1 MSYLSAITRS
11 RADNPGGIITLQVAR
26 RADVESMPEP
36 VDGVIYGDITFAAG
50 AGWITWEV
58 TFESIRIS
66 SDDRLSR
73 EGFATINNMPFR
85 IPRDIPG
92 IRSMLNLAAE
102 DEFLVLFRDS
112 AGRAKIFG
120 LPEAPAR
127 LAFSHDGG
135 QGIADGNFYTARFF
149 YEGPDNI
156 NFYEG
161 DIPIA
166 PGAGSPAVVK
176 FNGTPIAS
184 LQPGE
189 VLNIESE
196 FGFQQFFITS

>member
-1 MSYLSAITRS
+1 MSYLQAITRQ
-11 RADNPGGIITLQVAR
+11 RTDNLGGVITLQVVR

-50 AGWITWEV
+50 AGWITWDV
-58 TFESIRIS
+58 TFESAHIS
-66 SDDRLSR
+66 SSDSLTR

-102 DEFLVLFRDS
+102 DEFIVLFRDS

-120 LPEAPAR
+120 LPEAPVR
-127 LAFSHDGG
+127 LVFTHDGG
-135 QGIADGNFYTARFF
+135 QALPDGNFYTPRFF

-166 PGAGSPAVVK
+166 PGGGSPAVVK

>member
-1 MSYLSAITRS
+1 MSYLKAITRS
-11 RADNPGGIITLQVAR
+11 RADNPGGVITLQVVR
-26 RADVESMPEP
+26 LADVESMSEP

-58 TFESIRIS
+58 TFESIHIS

-92 IRSMLNLAAE
+92 IRAMLNLAAE
-102 DEFLVLFRDS
+102 DEFLVLFRD
-112 AGRAKIFG
+112 GKGQVKIFG

-127 LAFSHDGG
+127 LAFVHDGG
-135 QGIADGNFYTARFF
+135 QGIADGNYYTARFF

-161 DIPIA
+161 SIPTA
-166 PGAGSPAVVK
+166 PGAGAPAIVK
-176 FNGTPIAS
+176 FNGAAIAS

-189 VLNIESE
+189 VLDIQSE
-196 FGFQQFFITS
+196 FGFSQFFVTS